1 MSQTVEEAILP
12 GFICSADYAAA
23 VFHSVFARLRQRLAE
38 AKSRLRRDEDWWA
51 ISNFLIIT
59 KIAFRCG
66 PNGARRDDKSFVGCA

>member
-51 ISNFLIIT
+51 LRDSN
-59 KIAFRCG
+59 
-66 PNGARRDDKSFVGCA
+66 P